1 MAPIVLNTS
10 MIAEKFPLAAAQK
23 STAQPS
29 DGAPDSLNLSPAA
42 LREVALTG
50 RVAANADHGN
60 LTTDQSQQL
69 YTQITSIHSQIVADR
84 KADGGTLSPAD
95 AKAVQQA
102 QTQLSQTVYSDAHDG
117 AVAPSDPKV
126 TQAGTREDVEA
137 GRIMLN
143 EKAGHLSGGQAT
155 QLGSELS
162 GIQQQIAS
170 DEQANGGTLSP
181 TDAQAI
187 NQLQSQLSQQIY
199 NTAHSVATPD
209 KTSG

>member
-1 MAPIVLNTS
+1 MAPIILNTS
-10 MIAEKFPLAAAQK
+10 MIAEKYALAAPPKNA
-23 STAQPS
+23 AQPS
-29 DGAPDSLNLSPAA
+29 DASDNLNLSQAA

-50 RVAANADHGN
+50 RVAANAESGN
-60 LTTDQSQQL
+60 LTSDQSQQL
-69 YTQITSIHSQIVADR
+69 YTQISSIHSQIVADQ

-102 QTQLSQTVYSDAHDG
+102 QNQLSQTVYGDAHDG
-117 AVAPSDPKV
+117 AAPPSGATV
-126 TQAGTREDVEA
+126 TQAGTREDLEA
-137 GRIMLN
+137 GRIVLN
-143 EKAGHLSGGQAT
+143 EKAGHLSSGQAT
-155 QLGSELS
+155 QLGAELS
-162 GIQQQIAS
+162 GIQQQIAG

>member
-1 MAPIVLNTS
+1 
-10 MIAEKFPLAAAQK
+10 MIAENYTLAAAQK
-23 STAQPS
+23 NAAPPP
-29 DGAPDSLNLSPAA
+29 DEAPDSLKLSPAA

-50 RVAANADHGN
+50 RVAANADSGN
-60 LTTDQSQQL
+60 LTSDQSQQL
-69 YTQITSIHSQIVADR
+69 YTQISSIHSQIAVDQ
-84 KADGGTLSPAD
+84 KADGGTLSPTD

-102 QTQLSQTVYSDAHDG
+102 QTQLSQTVYSDAHNG
-117 AVAPSDPKV
+117 ATAPSDATV

-137 GRIMLN
+137 GRIVLN

-162 GIQQQIAS
+162 GIQQQIAG
-170 DEQANGGTLSP
+170 DEQANGGTLSA

-199 NTAHSVATPD
+199 NTAHSVATPN